1 MARFPHL
8 IFGVSNRMISSLYN
22 RCLAFATLGV
32 FLVSTTGC
40 SLVAGGTQRFSVNS
54 EPSGALVF
62 INGNNAGSTPLETRI
77 PRRQN
82 AIVIVRKKG
91 YHPATLSTSR
101 DLSTVGAID
110 VIAGIFLLVPL
121 LGLFSGGA
129 YVQTP
134 KQTFVNLAPT
144 DSSAE

>member
-1 MARFPHL
+1 
-8 IFGVSNRMISSLYN
+8 MISSLYN

-40 SLVAGGTQRFSVNS
+40 SLFAGGTQRYSVNS
-54 EPSGALVF
+54 EPPGALVF
-62 INGNNAGSTPLETRI
+62 INGANVGSTPLETRI
-77 PRRQN
+77 SRRNN

-91 YHPATLSTSR
+91 YYPATMTTSR

-110 VIAGIFLLVPL
+110 VIGGILILLPFI
-121 LGLFSGGA
+121 GLFSGGA